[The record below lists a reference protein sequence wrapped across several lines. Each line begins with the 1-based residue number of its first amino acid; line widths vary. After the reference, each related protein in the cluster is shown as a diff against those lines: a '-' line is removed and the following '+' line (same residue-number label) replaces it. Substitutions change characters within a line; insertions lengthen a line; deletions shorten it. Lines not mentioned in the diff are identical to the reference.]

1 MRKLGDLFASLFF
14 IALGIGVTVGAIR
27 LGLGKI
33 VEPEPGFFPFL
44 SGVALT
50 VLSLILFIQALVGRC
65 AVIRASGRLWRPAA
79 IVMGLIVYVL
89 IFDIAGYIVATIL
102 LSVVVL
108 RVLEP
113 RTKWIFAVVS
123 LVLAVGSYLLFDRL
137 LGVLLPRGI
146 LERFF

>member
-1 MRKLGDLFASLFF
+1 MRKLGDLLASLFF

-50 VLSLILFIQALVGRC
+50 VLSLILFFQALIGRRPRT
-65 AVIRASGRLWRPAA
+65 RASGNLWRPAA
-79 IVMGLIVYVL
+79 IVMGLVIYVL
-89 IFDIAGYIVATIL
+89 IFDEAGYILATIF
-102 LSVVVL
+102 LSVIVL
-108 RVLEP
+108 RVLKP
-113 RTKWIFAVVS
+113 RAKWTFAVVS
-123 LVLAVGSYLLFDRL
+123 LILAVGSYLLFDRL
-137 LGVLLPRGI
+137 LGVLLPNGI

>member
-14 IALGIGVTVGAIR
+14 IALGIGVTVGGIR

-44 SGVALT
+44 SGVTLT
-50 VLSLILFIQALVGRC
+50 ILSLVLFFQALIGRR
-65 AVIRASGRLWRPAA
+65 AGTRASGKLWRPAA
-79 IVMGLIVYVL
+79 IVMGLVIYVL
-89 IFDIAGYIVATIL
+89 IFDIAGYILSTVI
-102 LSVVVL
+102 LSVIVL

-113 RTKWIFAVVS
+113 KTRWIFAVVS
-123 LVLAVGSYLLFDRL
+123 LILAVGSYLLFDRL
-137 LGVLLPRGI
+137 LGVLLPGGI